1 MDLFLL
7 NFFKT
12 ISIFGSETALV
23 IFLTV
28 ISLLLF
34 FSKKR
39 KRLVAFVFFN
49 YLLSMI
55 VVIALK
61 FVIQKERSLL
71 ALVEEKTYAFP
82 SGHVALAMTTFL
94 LLFFISDLI
103 KNNFWKN
110 FLKVFAIFWILATIF
125 ARLYLRV
132 HDISDIVTS
141 LLLAVFVFII
151 SLTIPSFRKHLL
163 RKEIQNKD
171 IKI

>member
-1 MDLFLL
+1 
-7 NFFKT
+7 
-12 ISIFGSETALV
+12 
-23 IFLTV
+23 
-28 ISLLLF
+28 
-34 FSKKR
+34 
-39 KRLVAFVFFN
+39 
-49 YLLSMI
+49 MI
-55 VVIALK
+55 MVIALK
-61 FVIQKERSLL
+61 VVIQKPRSLL
-71 ALVEEKTYAFP
+71 ALAEEKSYAFP

-132 HDISDIVTS
+132 HDIPDIVTS

-163 RKEIQNKD
+163 LKEIQK
-171 IKI
+171 